1 MVACAEYHRSPV
13 ILVENV
19 PDFEKWVLYPAW
31 RDALRRLGYAVS
43 PHLVDAADHG
53 VPQNRQRLFLVCT
66 RSRRPLRLS
75 LPRREHRPIADV
87 IQWDAHPWSPIAT
100 PRRSEKTLR
109 QIAAGVGTSHRMLQY
124 YFGTRDQLLLGA
136 LEILNA
142 DAEQQ

>member
-1 MVACAEYHRSPV
+1 M

-66 RSRRPLRLS
+66 RSRRPRAS
-75 LPRREHRPIADV
+75 FASWPTPA
-87 IQWDAHPWSPIAT
+87 SP
-100 PRRSEKTLR
+100 S
-109 QIAAGVGTSHRMLQY
+109 SS
-124 YFGTRDQLLLGA
+124 
-136 LEILNA
+136 
-142 DAEQQ
+142 